1 MGGKGDNNKGNAE
14 KGTPRQYKGSYK
26 KRGGKVMKLCWG
38 SGECDYTPALIIASL
53 PAQIL
58 A

>member
-26 KRGGKVMKLCWG
+26 AALKREVGR
-38 SGECDYTPALIIASL
+38 
-53 PAQIL
+53 
-58 A
+58 